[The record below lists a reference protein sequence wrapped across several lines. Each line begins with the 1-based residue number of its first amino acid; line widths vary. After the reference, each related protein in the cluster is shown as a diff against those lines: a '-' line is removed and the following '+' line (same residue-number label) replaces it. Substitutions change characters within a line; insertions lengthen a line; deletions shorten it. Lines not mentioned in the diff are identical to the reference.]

1 MKSWFTIFCF
11 SLVSL
16 AGFAQQDLTGIWRGH
31 FRSGGRTSEF
41 NLFDDRYRFEVQIE
55 QVNKGVKGVTYS
67 YHSTDFYAKAA
78 AKGSANPAT
87 GKLVLQELRIIE
99 VRKASNTFVCAMTC
113 FLTYT
118 RSGNEEF
125 LEGSYTAMN
134 VNDSSFCGK
143 GSVFL
148 RRVVQSD
155 FYKEPFI
162 VKREL
167 ADLAKKQ
174 ALAAQ
179 KPKGDQH
186 ASISATQKANTTKP
200 SSSTSGKT
208 NAPNTNV
215 PSTASTNKTN
225 SKTPA
230 TDPKTNASVGSTSN
244 PPKSTTTAPLASNG
258 NSTDPKPGSMP
269 KVEPVQKP
277 INIRKPASQNV
288 PSVLSSRSNELVKTF
303 TFSSREVSIQLYDNG
318 TIDKDTVSVY
328 LDNKLIISKRML
340 TTQPISF
347 SFEMDDD
354 NEQHELVMVA
364 ENLGEIP
371 PNTSLMVVKAGTQ
384 QFEVRITS
392 TEQKNAMVIFRY
404 QKKE

>member
-1 MKSWFTIFCF
+1 MKSWLTIFCF
-11 SLVSL
+11 CLASV

-31 FRSGGRTSEF
+31 FRSGGRSVEL
-41 NLFDDRYRFEVQIE
+41 NLIDDRYRFEVQIE

-78 AKGSANPAT
+78 AKGFANPAT

-162 VKREL
+162 VKREQ

-179 KPKGDQH
+179 KPKSDNS
-186 ASISATQKANTTKP
+186 ASLNSTQKTNPSKPNTTA
-200 SSSTSGKT
+200 SGKT
-208 NAPNTNV
+208 NAPNTNT
-215 PSTASTNKTN
+215 PSTASTNKPN
-225 SKTPA
+225 SKTTGA
-230 TDPKTNASVGSTSN
+230 NANTQSSTGTAVA
-244 PPKSTTTAPLASNG
+244 PPKSTPTPPLTSNG
-258 NSTDPKPGSMP
+258 NVPDPKPGAMP
-269 KVEPVQKP
+269 SVEPVQKP
-277 INIRKPASQNV
+277 INVRKPAAQNI

-347 SFEMDDD
+347 SFEMDDNND
-354 NEQHELVMVA
+354 QHELVMVA